1 MYQKPAIRWHMKPK
15 SVCMNNEFEDLIK
28 PIRNASAPGTLAALS
43 IAALKI
49 GDFPRELRFGLLLGA
64 IMFLSSAFFIFFF
77 SIYPT
82 RRTLW
87 TSAAVTFLS
96 GLFCLITS
104 ALAMLFT
111 V

>member
-1 MYQKPAIRWHMKPK
+1 M
-15 SVCMNNEFEDLIK
+15 SDEFENLIK

-43 IAALKI
+43 LAALKI

-82 RRTLW
+82 KRSLW
-87 TSAAVTFLS
+87 TSAAVAFLL
-96 GLFCLITS
+96 GLFCLIIS
-104 ALAMLFT
+104 ALAMLLII
-111 V
+111 

>member
-1 MYQKPAIRWHMKPK
+1 MPE
-15 SVCMNNEFEDLIK
+15 EFESLIK
-28 PIRNASAPGTLAALS
+28 PIRNAAAPGTLAALC

-49 GDFPRELRFGLLLGA
+49 GDFPRGLRIDLLLGA
-64 IMFLSSAFFIFFF
+64 IMFLLSAFFIFFF
-77 SIYPT
+77 GIYPT

-87 TSAAVTFLS
+87 TSAAVTFLL

-104 ALAMLFT
+104 AVAMLFT